1 MSNVTLKKI
10 AEELGI
16 SIATVSKALKGY
28 SDVSNSTR
36 KKVMDLVEKLNYRPN
51 SFAQSLRNS
60 ESKII
65 GLIIPEVDHDFF
77 AKIIHG
83 TIVTAK
89 KNGYAVIVLQSDD
102 FYENEKEQLDML
114 LDKNVDGIMISLSNN
129 TTDVEHVK
137 EVIQKDIPLV
147 LYDKIFKLLDCSKV
161 IINDKKAAYDATM
174 HLIKTG
180 CKKIVHITGNLDPQ
194 TTIDRFL
201 GYKAAIDDSDLVY
214 DKSLVYTTENLS
226 FDDGYQIVEQIIE
239 DHDDVDGIFAFTD
252 IIATGV
258 LMKLR
263 ELNVQIPE
271 EISLIGFSNWFMT
284 NVTTPKLSTVN
295 QPGFEMGAKAFELL
309 LDEIKSKK
317 EEVPFQH
324 KIVELP
330 TQLIIRDSTRS
341 DKTENVFG
349 SKFTHL

>member
-36 KKVMDLVEKLNYRPN
+36 KKVMDLAERLNYRPN

-102 FYENEKEQLDML
+102 FYENEKEQLDLL

-137 EVIQKDIPLV
+137 EVIEKDIPLV

-180 CKKIVHITGNLDPQ
+180 CQKIVHITGNLDPQ

-201 GYKAAIDDSDLVY
+201 GYKAAIDDSNLEY
-214 DKSLVYTTENLS
+214 NKSLVYTTENLS
-226 FDDGYQIVEQIIE
+226 FDDGYQIVEQIKN
-239 DHDDVDGIFAFTD
+239 DHPDVDGIFAFTD

-263 ELNVQIPE
+263 EMNVQIPE

-317 EEVPFQH
+317 ERVPFQH
-324 KIVELP
+324 RIVELS
-330 TQLIIRDSTRS
+330 TQLIIRDST
-341 DKTENVFG
+341 K
-349 SKFTHL
+349 HI